1 MSEVLIMVGVSAAA
15 FVSTSL
21 DNLFL
26 LMGVAG
32 RATLRT
38 RDVAIAYA
46 GALGVVL
53 GAGLVGA
60 WALGYAAATA
70 ADAWL
75 RFLGLLPLAMGVW
88 RLRALATTGG
98 ATQTSQTTSDASCRA
113 SVFALML
120 ANSGDSFTVLTSLMA
135 ESRDALVVVI
145 VTTALTMT
153 TLWAL
158 LARWVV
164 GHPALAPILWRLDR
178 YGVPFLLVAIGLY
191 ILLDTPTDT
200 I

>member
-1 MSEVLIMVGVSAAA
+1 M
-15 FVSTSL
+15 
-21 DNLFL
+21 
-26 LMGVAG
+26 
-32 RATLRT
+32 
-38 RDVAIAYA
+38 
-46 GALGVVL
+46 
-53 GAGLVGA
+53 
-60 WALGYAAATA
+60 
-70 ADAWL
+70 
-75 RFLGLLPLAMGVW
+75 
-88 RLRALATTGG
+88 
-98 ATQTSQTTSDASCRA
+98 A

-191 ILLDTPTDT
+191 ILLDTPTDSV
-200 I
+200 